1 MSVEELK
8 FSLFTLSS
16 QVKEKVKVEV
26 GVEAVGGWGAVE
38 GLDGGVLSL
47 VEGEERE
54 VVCEGRE
61 AYPAPSFLWDSHK
74 PDISEGRRRGKSEEG
89 RDGSEVKEVAERSV
103 ELELFNG
110 DEEEEAIP
118 LNTTS
123 KVRQKSGWQEF
134 ERVIK
139 EEFWVVSMSDDL
151 APATSLSRVFEHSA
165 DKIPLMIEIRRKS
178 REFRSVSGFRQN

>member
-1 MSVEELK
+1 MDLPQQSGQIWGHVRQELK
-8 FSLFTLSS
+8 FSFFTLSS

-61 AYPAPSFLWDSHK
+61 GYPAPSFLWDSHK
-74 PDISEGRRRGKSEEG
+74 PDISEGRRRGGKSEEG
-89 RDGSEVKEVAERSV
+89 ERDGSEVKEVAERSV

-123 KVRQKSGWQEF
+123 KVRQK
-134 ERVIK
+134 R
-139 EEFWVVSMSDDL
+139 
-151 APATSLSRVFEHSA
+151 A
-165 DKIPLMIEIRRKS
+165 RKL
-178 REFRSVSGFRQN
+178 

>member
-1 MSVEELK
+1 ML
-8 FSLFTLSS
+8 
-16 QVKEKVKVEV
+16 QVKERVKVEI

-38 GLDGGVLSL
+38 GLEGGVLSL

-118 LNTTS
+118 LNATS

-139 EEFWVVSMSDDL
+139 EEFWVSMSDDL
-151 APATSLSRVFEHSA
+151 APVTSLSRVLEHSA
-165 DKIPLMIEIRRKS
+165 DKIPLMIEIRGKS

>member
-1 MSVEELK
+1 ML
-8 FSLFTLSS
+8 
-16 QVKEKVKVEV
+16 QVKERVKVEI

-38 GLDGGVLSL
+38 GLEGGVLSL

-61 AYPAPSFLWDSHK
+61 GYPAPSFLWDSHK

-118 LNTTS
+118 LNATS
-123 KVRQKSGWQEF
+123 KVRQKRLQLLLVCPINFPQPFSRQPVCWDF
-134 ERVIK
+134 ERVV
-139 EEFWVVSMSDDL
+139 EGNSE
-151 APATSLSRVFEHSA
+151 
-165 DKIPLMIEIRRKS
+165 
-178 REFRSVSGFRQN
+178 SV

>member
-1 MSVEELK
+1 M
-8 FSLFTLSS
+8 

-61 AYPAPSFLWDSHK
+61 GYPAPSFLWDSHK
-74 PDISEGRRRGKSEEG
+74 PDISEGRRRGGKSEEKG
-89 RDGSEVKEVAERSV
+89 ERDGSEVKEVAERSV

-110 DEEEEAIP
+110 DEEEQEAIP

-123 KVRQKSGWQEF
+123 KVRQKRLQAF
-134 ERVIK
+134 LKTACV
-139 EEFWVVSMSDDL
+139 L
-151 APATSLSRVFEHSA
+151 AF
-165 DKIPLMIEIRRKS
+165 
-178 REFRSVSGFRQN
+178 

>member
-1 MSVEELK
+1 MWNQGDKNRESERGCRGPVKLIKQNPSMDLPQQSGQIWGHVRRELK

-38 GLDGGVLSL
+38 GLEGGVLSL

-74 PDISEGRRRGKSEEG
+74 PDISEGRRRGKSEEEG

-123 KVRQKSGWQEF
+123 KVRQKRLQAF
-134 ERVIK
+134 LKTACV
-139 EEFWVVSMSDDL
+139 L
-151 APATSLSRVFEHSA
+151 AF
-165 DKIPLMIEIRRKS
+165 
-178 REFRSVSGFRQN
+178 